1 MADKG
6 KTGVLLLNL
15 GGPDSLEAVRP
26 FLKNLFSDRGIIK
39 LSRFGFMQR
48 SIASRIAAS
57 RAKKVIPRYEQIG
70 GRSPI
75 LPLTELQA
83 RGIEGEL
90 TRKGYEGI
98 KAYIGM
104 RYWNPYIADTV
115 AEMARD
121 GITKIVALPLYPQ
134 FSKATTGSCFEQVK
148 KAAAENGCSEGD
160 IDYIGAWYAD
170 PGYTEALA
178 EMIKEELARFEGP
191 ESEVHVL
198 FSAHSLPQE
207 FIDSGDPYCDH
218 MEATIGSVRDHF
230 ANDGGLPE
238 YTLAF
243 QSRSGPVKWLE
254 PGTDDAIKSLAEEG
268 WKRLLVV
275 PISFVSDHI
284 ETLYEL
290 DLEYRELAESVGI
303 QEYRRVPA
311 FNGDQRFASALA
323 DIVSSHVTHDAEEPT

>member
-1 MADKG
+1 MAGGG
-6 KTGVLLLNL
+6 KAGVLLLNL

-39 LSRFGFMQR
+39 LSRFSFMQ
-48 SIASRIAAS
+48 SFIASRIAAS
-57 RAKKVIPRYEQIG
+57 RAKKVIPRYEVIG

-75 LPLTELQA
+75 LPLTEQQA
-83 RGIEGEL
+83 RGVEGEL
-90 TRKGYEGI
+90 AKKGHAGV

-121 GITKIVALPLYPQ
+121 GVTQLVVLPLYPQ
-134 FSKATTGSCFEQVK
+134 YSKATTGSCFEKVK
-148 KAAAENGCSEGD
+148 EAAAANGFSEND
-160 IDYIGAWYAD
+160 IDYIDAWYAH
-170 PGYTEALA
+170 PGYTETLA
-178 EMIKEELARFEGP
+178 EMMKEELTKFEGP
-191 ESEVHVL
+191 LNEVHVL

-218 MEATIGSVRDHF
+218 MVATIGSVREYFLD
-230 ANDGGLPE
+230 DGGFPE
-238 YTLAF
+238 HTLAF

-290 DLEYRELAESVGI
+290 DLEYRELAESLGF

-323 DIVSSHVTHDAEEPT
+323 DIIGVHISSDPKDPS